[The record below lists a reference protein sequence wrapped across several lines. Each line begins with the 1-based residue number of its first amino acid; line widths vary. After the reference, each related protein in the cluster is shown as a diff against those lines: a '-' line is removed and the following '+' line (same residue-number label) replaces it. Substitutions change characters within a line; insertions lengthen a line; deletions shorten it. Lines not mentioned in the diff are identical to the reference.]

1 MTDTKKQTIIIAVLI
16 VLIAFAGIFSQKFNN
31 SFGNINQTSKEAS
44 SKKESGNFFADG
56 RLGKENQ
63 RSYMKQQLENIIN
76 DDKQTEEA
84 RDSATQSL
92 MVLLDRGSKEN
103 EIETLVKQRGFEDV
117 LCFIDENG
125 VEITVKAVEPLNDDM
140 VNKIKD
146 IIVRKTSISPSNI
159 VIRESAD

>member
-1 MTDTKKQTIIIAVLI
+1 MTDTKKQTIVIAVLI
-16 VLIAFAGIFSQKFNN
+16 VLIAFAGIFSQKFND

-44 SKKESGNFFADG
+44 SKKESQNFFADG

-63 RSYMKQQLENIIN
+63 RSYIKQQLENIIN

-84 RDSATQSL
+84 RNSATESL
-92 MVLLDRGSKEN
+92 MVLYDRGTKEN
-103 EIETLVKQRGFEDV
+103 EIETLVKQRGFEDA

-125 VEITVKAVEPLNDDM
+125 VEITVKGTEPLNADM

-146 IIVRKTSISPSNI
+146 IIVRKTSIAPSNI
-159 VIRESAD
+159 VVRGTSN